1 MVVALSSVGGWLWLW
16 CFEVVVVAFRLG
28 LDPWTDYPWRF
39 QRGPR
44 NGRTAVF
51 TVPGYTCSAPDP
63 KVRETGCTGILS
75 DLERVLPSRHPGA
88 FSAGSTL
95 ETPTRLRRGRKG
107 YTVQGCMEH
116 ASLRAWFHWA
126 VLQHRHL
133 SFYNP
138 KTIYAAKA

>member
-51 TVPGYTCSAPDP
+51 TVQGYTCSAPDP

-75 DLERVLPSRHPGA
+75 DLERVLPSRHPRAFGA
-88 FSAGSTL
+88 G
-95 ETPTRLRRGRKG
+95 EKVIRYK
-107 YTVQGCMEH
+107 
-116 ASLRAWFHWA
+116 A
-126 VLQHRHL
+126 VWNMLH
-133 SFYNP
+133 
-138 KTIYAAKA
+138 